1 MVKTFV
7 RVRLLEPYAR
17 KCKKQLGV
25 TTLVSEISFVV
36 DRAKLL
42 NFGHRSRRR
51 VHLLLEKNESLSTT
65 GPQDAVMKFNLNGF
79 S

>member
-1 MVKTFV
+1 M
-7 RVRLLEPYAR
+7 
-17 KCKKQLGV
+17 
-25 TTLVSEISFVV
+25 V

-65 GPQDAVMKFNLNGF
+65 GPQEAVMKFNLNGF
-79 S
+79 I

>member
-1 MVKTFV
+1 M
-7 RVRLLEPYAR
+7 
-17 KCKKQLGV
+17 GV

-51 VHLLLEKNESLSTT
+51 VHLLLDKMKVFRPLDHKRLS
-65 GPQDAVMKFNLNGF
+65 
-79 S
+79 